1 MTDETSQNGQN
12 PAAAPQQP
20 EQKQPAQPRMNILA
34 QYIRDMSF
42 ENAVAQKGMASG
54 ADVKPEIAVQVA
66 LDARKRNVENQYE
79 VICKFKVNSTNAG
92 DKAPLFLCELEYAG
106 VFLVEGVPEEQ
117 LHPFLM
123 IECPRMMFPYIR
135 RILHD
140 VTRDG
145 GFPALNLDPVDFVA
159 LYRNEIARRQQEQ
172 AAQAQGEKPAD
183 QPLN

>member
-1 MTDETSQNGQN
+1 MSDETQNSQNT
-12 PAAAPQQP
+12 AAP
-20 EQKQPAQPRMNILA
+20 KPAQPQVRMNILA

-42 ENAVAQKGMASG
+42 ENIVAQKGMTG
-54 ADVKPEIAVQVA
+54 GDIKPEIAVQVA

-79 VICKFKVNSTNAG
+79 VICKFKVDSSNGA
-92 DKAPLFLCELEYAG
+92 DKTQLFLCELEYAG
-106 VFLVEGVPEEQ
+106 VFLIEGIADDQ
-117 LHPFLM
+117 IHPFLM
-123 IECPRMMFPYIR
+123 IECPRMLFPYIR

-159 LYRNEIARRQQEQ
+159 LYRNEIARRQA
-172 AAQAQGEKPAD
+172 AAQQPEKPAD